1 MKSAHY
7 MQLYRYFAGILKN
20 CCLEKTVGGVSYILS
35 GWNEN
40 VVSTKDLHLVI
51 TYKTFAA
58 VQALRHV
65 SLDMYSKHPTLG
77 YPFIL

>member
-1 MKSAHY
+1 MPVYTSRPMDKTGQIIA
-7 MQLYRYFAGILKN
+7 LLLAP
-20 CCLEKTVGGVSYILS
+20 CLWLVVIFDLS
-35 GWNEN
+35 VEN

-51 TYKTFAA
+51 SYKTFAA